1 MEACFTLPSAAN
13 FMQISII
20 IKQNINMLKRLYLFT
35 LLLLCG
41 IMTMWADDTT
51 YHPTLDVNFRTAS
64 GNTGWQTVKSAADD
78 GNSDFELTYTAGFF
92 ALQKYT
98 VADLKNATKLVLTL
112 TVGSKS
118 GVDAVRVWAFTN
130 NNWTAESGVD
140 DIVQYVTN
148 QTGIAPR
155 ATEGTANTP
164 LVTGTKVTGS
174 NPAQAT
180 FTITGDALATI
191 KANASDDGTFTL
203 LLTNNDLTNTSNKRS
218 YLSNNTANAE
228 ASRPTL
234 VATVETPVVT
244 NTTTGDTYTDL
255 NSAFAA
261 LTGDADLVVN
271 EDVTLTGRCTLNQAY
286 TVSITASKDVTITGP
301 KNAMWFLVNVN
312 NATLKIGD
320 STHKITLDGNSDDR
334 SSSTNVDVTRRENSS
349 SIYLTNVEFK
359 DFTCGANHLVGSK
372 NSGGAI
378 HLEDV
383 TFTGCSSTDALV
395 SNLREANDALLL
407 KGYLN
412 VENCTGTTI
421 YTAKNRI
428 RLGDADGTSIYS
440 GFTASN
446 VITIAWGGTF
456 AEGTNVVVKVPSS
469 AVEKFS
475 LVSDEWTLAYKTSSG
490 DLYMTK
496 PAEPTA
502 QIGSTT
508 YADLVTALETLNDGD
523 EATITLLADQEISS
537 RINIKNRTVTING
550 GKAIKRAESYT
561 NGLLFLTQKPDD
573 DYVSSLTLDNVTLDD
588 NNVSTTA
595 AMVEASNNGTTT
607 LKDVTIQNS
616 ATSADAVIVN
626 KSGGKLTLNGVTF
639 TNCSASKATVFDG
652 NSVTLQGANT
662 IPSIYVEK
670 ELALEASGAT
680 ATAAINLLTD
690 EGRAYGLI
698 VEDGDATQFTSDN
711 YRLSQQMD
719 GVYIMPKAV
728 AASYSHPALL
738 HSSDEIDAAKER
750 LNSDDLAKAAYS
762 RLESQSTGSA
772 AGAVEVLKRLDQAN
786 WESTYSDY
794 SNYTRAASDAKLA
807 YELALRYKLK
817 GNEACAASAVT
828 ILNDWATNCKGMLR
842 LKGYNNNIPDPN
854 EYLMTIQ
861 AYQFANAAELLRD
874 YSGWNA
880 ADFATFQTW
889 MKQTF
894 ADVAI
899 LFLENHH
906 NNENALHYWLNWDLA
921 ALNAMLSVGILC
933 DDQALVDYAL
943 AYPTSGTGTGNVD
956 NAVVATHDDPD
967 SDETLAQC
975 QESGRDQ
982 GHATLDITLLGVLC
996 QTAKNIGTDLFTP
1009 YKALEMAEYVGKYN
1023 LMDASGNFVYSESS
1037 VPFTEYNNGEVD
1049 HTAISS
1055 SARGTVRPSWE
1066 LFHAYAKANGK
1077 ADTYT
1082 EAWVKYQREANTW
1095 GEAESTTNDELGF
1108 GSLMFGAA
1116 VTTTGIQGITDYRQ
1130 NNDTETK
1137 IYDLQ
1142 GRRVTSPSHGIYIVN
1157 GKKVVFN

>member
-1 MEACFTLPSAAN
+1 MPR
-13 FMQISII
+13 
-20 IKQNINMLKRLYLFT
+20 RLYLFT
-35 LLLLCG
+35 LLLLG
-41 IMTMWADDTT
+41 SIVTMWAGDTT
-51 YHPTLDVNFRTAS
+51 CHPTLDVNFRTAS
-64 GNTGWQTVKSAADD
+64 GNTAWQTVKSAADD

-92 ALQKYT
+92 SLQKYT

-118 GVDAVRVWAFTN
+118 GVDAVRVWAFAN
-130 NNWTAESGVD
+130 NNWTASSGVD

-164 LVTGTKVTGS
+164 LVTGTKVSGS
-174 NPAQAT
+174 DPAQAT

-203 LLTNNDLTNTSNKRS
+203 LLTNNDLTNTGNKRS

-244 NTTTGDTYTDL
+244 NTTTGDSYADL

-261 LTGDADLVVN
+261 LTGDADLVIN
-271 EDVTLTGRCTLNQAY
+271 NDVKLTGRCTLNQAY
-286 TVSITASKDVTITGP
+286 TVTITASKDVTITGP

-320 STHKITLDGNSDDR
+320 NNQKITLDGNSDDR
-334 SSSTNVDVTRRENSS
+334 SASSNIDVTRRENSS
-349 SIYLTNVEFK
+349 TLYLTNVEFK
-359 DFTCGANHLVGSK
+359 NFTCGANHLAGCK
-372 NSGGAI
+372 NAGGAI
-378 HLEDV
+378 YLENV
-383 TFTGCSSTDALV
+383 TFTGCSSTDALI
-395 SNLREANDALLL
+395 SNLREQNDALLL

-412 VENCTGTTI
+412 VDNCTGTTI

-428 RLGDADGTSIYS
+428 RLGDPDGTSIYKD
-440 GFTASN
+440 FTASN

-469 AVEKFS
+469 AAGKFS
-475 LVSDEWTLAYKTSSG
+475 LVSDEWSLAYKTSSG

-502 QIGSTT
+502 QIGSNT
-508 YADLVTALETLNDGD
+508 YADLAAALETLNDGD
-523 EATITLLADQEISS
+523 EATITLLADQEINS
-537 RINIKNRTVTING
+537 RVNIKNKTVTING
-550 GKAIKRAESYT
+550 GKTIKRASGYAK
-561 NGLLFLTQKPDD
+561 GLLFLTQKPDEG
-573 DYVSSLTLDNVTLDD
+573 YASSLTLDNVTLDD
-588 NNVSTTA
+588 NNVQTTA
-595 AMVEASNNGTTT
+595 AIIEASNNGTTT
-607 LKDVTIQNS
+607 LKGVTVQNC
-616 ATSADAVIVN
+616 ATSADGVIVN
-626 KSGGKLTLNGVTF
+626 KTGGKLILNGVTF
-639 TNCSASKATVFDG
+639 TNCTAGKATVFDG
-652 NSVTLQGANT
+652 NSLALQGANT

-670 ELALEASGAT
+670 ALAISTADAT
-680 ATAAINLLTD
+680 ATSAIKLLTD
-690 EGRAYGLI
+690 DGRAYGII
-698 VEDGDATQFTSDN
+698 VEDGDASQFTSDS
-711 YRLSQQMD
+711 YRLSQQVD
-719 GVYIMPKAV
+719 GVYLMPKAV

-738 HSSDEIDAAKER
+738 HTSADIAAAKDR
-750 LNSDDLAKAAYS
+750 LSTDELAQAAYS
-762 RLESQSTGSA
+762 RLETQSAGSA
-772 AGAVEVLKRLDQAN
+772 AGAVEILKRMDQKN
-786 WESTYSDY
+786 WESTYPDY
-794 SNYTRAASDAKLA
+794 SNFTRAASDTKLA
-807 YELALRYKLK
+807 YELALRYQLK
-817 GNEACAASAVT
+817 GNEGCAASAVK

-842 LKGYNNNIPDPN
+842 LKGYNNNVPDPN
-854 EYLMTIQ
+854 EYLVCIQ
-861 AYQFANAAELLRD
+861 AYQFANAAELLRS

-880 ADFATFQTW
+880 TDFAKFQTW

-906 NNENALHYWLNWDLA
+906 NNDNALHYWLNWDLA
-921 ALNAMLSVGILC
+921 ALNAMLSVGILS
-933 DDQALVDYAL
+933 DDAALVNYAL
-943 AYPTSGTGTGNVD
+943 AYPTSGKGTGNVE
-956 NAVVATHDDPD
+956 NAVVATHNDPD

-982 GHATLDITLLGVLC
+982 GHSTLDITLLGVLC

-1023 LMDASGNFVYSESS
+1023 LKDASGNFVYSESS
-1037 VPFTEYNNGEVD
+1037 VPFTEYSNGEVD

-1055 SARGTVRPSWE
+1055 DGRGTVRPSWE
-1066 LFHAYAKANGK
+1066 LFHAYAVANNK
-1077 ADTYT
+1077 ADAYT
-1082 EAWVKYQREANTW
+1082 SAWVSYERADNTW
-1095 GEAESTTNDELGF
+1095 GEAEGTSTDELGF

-1116 VTTTGIQGITDYRQ
+1116 TTANGIKGVFD
-1130 NNDTETK
+1130 NNQAGNTQK

-1142 GRRVTSPSHGIYIVN
+1142 GREVSKPTHGVYIVN
-1157 GKKVVFN
+1157 GRKVVFK